1 MPVLET
7 LALIG
12 AISGGAAQ
20 LGGFAAGLVGGAKAN
35 EEAAKAQAYQ
45 EKWTERLYRDQ
56 KQQQTLQDKIAAETM
71 AANQIQQRFQNDLAL
86 SSEARTNR
94 AEWHNYM
101 QNAAN
106 KYSDILNKSRTLRKE
121 NAAALQNR

>member
-12 AISGGAAQ
+12 SISGGAAQ

-45 EKWTERLYRDQ
+45 EKWTDRLYQDQ
-56 KQQQTLQDKIAAETM
+56 MQQQTLQNKMAAETM

-106 KYSDILNKSRTLRKE
+106 KYADILNKSRTLRKE